1 MGQHHPGR
9 YRAVIF
15 DVDGTLVDSNEAHAR
30 AWVDAFAERGFTV
43 ALADVRR
50 LIGMGGDKL
59 IPAAIGLAE
68 DDPRIA
74 GLSERRSEIFR
85 TRHLPHLRPV
95 PGSRA
100 LLQRLRRDG
109 YKLAVA
115 SSAKK
120 EELEPLLRI
129 AHVEDL
135 VTARTS
141 SSDAERSKPDPDI
154 VGAALQRLQL
164 EPGQAVMV
172 GDTPYDIEAA
182 QRAGLPTIAVRS
194 GGWPTEEL
202 GGAIAVYDDAGDLLA
217 RLEASPLAG
226 QAR

>member
-1 MGQHHPGR
+1 MGKHHPGR

-43 ALADVRR
+43 ALADVQR

-85 TRHLPHLRPV
+85 EQYLPHLRAL

-100 LLQRLRRDG
+100 LLQRLQRDG

-129 AHVEDL
+129 ARVDDL
-135 VTARTS
+135 IAARTS
-141 SSDAERSKPDPDI
+141 SGDAERSKPDPDI
-154 VGAALQRLQL
+154 VGAALHRLRL
-164 EPGQAVMV
+164 EPDEAVRV

-194 GGWPTEEL
+194 GGWRTEEL
-202 GGAIAVYDDAGDLLA
+202 GGAVAVYDDPADLLA
-217 RLEASPLAG
+217 KLDASPLA
-226 QAR
+226 QPR